1 MSYESYIRLEL
12 LKNDLNGRK
21 LVKLGWSWDKKIFEK
36 WQTFQNLRVRIH
48 TDDGDETFFENS

>member
-21 LVKLGWSWDKKIFEK
+21 LVKLGEVGMR
-36 WQTFQNLRVRIH
+36 LGVRIH
-48 TDDGDETFFENS
+48 TKGDVIYFSVSTEKYFP